1 MKLFRADELG
11 AGENTPESEEISN
24 SYNQQ
29 KRTAEGGCP
38 HIDQD
43 LNLQAALICDYYLV
57 AAAAVGCS
65 RSTSFKRAALPRR
78 LRR

>member
-43 LNLQAALICDYYLV
+43 FESSSGTNMRLLSRHCRGRRVFALDIFQA
-57 AAAAVGCS
+57 G
-65 RSTSFKRAALPRR
+65 SFATQAP
-78 LRR
+78 